1 METEKEMGGG
11 AEGEWRKERKRGI
24 GNRRVEEREEEKG
37 VEGGGWS
44 RGRRRVKQREEEK
57 REREEESGVDVEIER
72 GSTMRRVEYIR
83 STVCKLQF

>member
-44 RGRRRVKQREEEK
+44 RGRRQVEQREEEK
-57 REREEESGVDVEIER
+57 GGEGGGDWSSR
-72 GSTMRRVEYIR
+72 
-83 STVCKLQF
+83 